1 MKSRAFISKRIDG
14 SYIPYDDHSRELLNK
29 VKDNQCIE
37 VKIANS
43 RLLWFHRRFFLALQ
57 FIYENLPEQFK
68 EMYPTQESL
77 RKVLL
82 KLSGH
87 TEEIIMPD
95 GRIQI
100 ETKSINF
107 EKVKQDE
114 FEQIYSA
121 FIDSALKYFITDFE
135 LQEKLIN
142 LT

>member
-1 MKSRAFISKRIDG
+1 M
-14 SYIPYDDHSRELLNK
+14 N
-29 VKDNQCIE
+29 
-37 VKIANS
+37 
-43 RLLWFHRRFFLALQ
+43 
-57 FIYENLPEQFK
+57 FIYQNIPEQFK

-121 FIDSALKYFITDFE
+121 FIDSSLKYFITDFE